1 MRRILAVLVV
11 CFGGVSL
18 FAQTP
23 STEQRIRD
31 LVAKYDTDH
40 DVSKVFEEE
49 AVFWSG
55 AFAKPQTA
63 SVPTDPADRLAA
75 PGRKNVV
82 QKTDVQR
89 IVVAKSEDMAY
100 EYSTFVLS
108 FDDDEGHKER
118 IGAVLRV
125 WRKTGAEWKIAAM
138 FHRPYGQVVP
148 VDAPAK

>member
-18 FAQTP
+18 FAQTLP
-23 STEQRIRD
+23 TEQRIRD
-31 LVAKYDTDH
+31 LIAKYDADH
-40 DVSKVFEEE
+40 DGSKVFEKDV
-49 AVFWSG
+49 VFWSG
-55 AFAKPQTA
+55 AYAKPQTA
-63 SVPTDPADRLAA
+63 SVPADPADLLAT

-108 FDDDEGHKER
+108 FDDNDGHKER
-118 IGAVLRV
+118 IGATLRV
-125 WRKTGAEWKIAAM
+125 WRQTGGEWKIAAM
-138 FHRPYGQVVP
+138 FHRPYGRVVP
-148 VDAPAK
+148 VDALAK